1 MGKIKV
7 HPTFWV
13 YAIIL
18 LLQNNYILLLANAV
32 CILMHEWAHAKV
44 AYNLGYYL
52 DTLNIMP
59 YGGML
64 SGDSDFSDKDGLKI
78 AFVGPLINFFICVC
92 LLALWWI
99 SPNAY
104 SYTKPFYQA
113 SLTLALFNL
122 IPIFPL
128 DGARI
133 IISIS
138 NNKQRTISI
147 IKVIGIVISG
157 LLALL
162 FVASFF
168 YKPNLSIGIISA
180 TIYIAS
186 INNTESETYKL
197 ITNNYSYQK
206 SLNHP
211 INKQTIMIHYNLKL
225 IRLLK
230 HLKPD
235 AEVIFEVVDD
245 DLNVIKTF
253 NVMEIRKFL
262 GKENLQTK
270 IKELLYL

>member
-13 YAIIL
+13 YAIVL
-18 LLQNNYILLLANAV
+18 LLQNSYTLLLANAV
-32 CILMHEWAHAKV
+32 CILVHEWAHAKV
-44 AYNLGYYL
+44 AYNLGYSL

-64 SGDSDFSDKDGLKI
+64 SGENDFSDKDGLKI
-78 AFVGPLINFFICVC
+78 AFVGPLINFFMCIC

-99 SPNAY
+99 SPNSY

-128 DGARI
+128 DGAKI

-138 NNKQRTISI
+138 NNKQRTINL

-162 FVASFF
+162 FIASYF
-168 YKPNLSIGIISA
+168 YNPNLSLGIISV

-186 INNTESETYKL
+186 ITNSESETYKL
-197 ITNNYSYQK
+197 ITNNYSNQK
-206 SLNHP
+206 SLNQP

-235 AEVIFEVVDD
+235 TDVTFEVVDD
-245 DLNVIKTF
+245 DLNIIKTF
-253 NVMEIRKFL
+253 NEREMRNFL
-262 GKENLQTK
+262 SKENLHTK

>member
-1 MGKIKV
+1 MGKIKI

-13 YAIIL
+13 YATIL
-18 LLQNNYILLLANAV
+18 LLQNSYTLLLANAV
-32 CILMHEWAHAKV
+32 CILVHEWAHAKV
-44 AYNLGYYL
+44 AYCLGYSL
-52 DTLNIMP
+52 NTLNIMP

-64 SGDSDFSDKDGLKI
+64 SGDNNFSDKDGLKI
-78 AFVGPLINFFICVC
+78 AFVGPLINFFMCIC

-122 IPIFPL
+122 IPVFPL

-138 NNKQRTISI
+138 SHKQRTINL
-147 IKVIGIVISG
+147 IKAIGIVISG

-168 YKPNLSIGIISA
+168 YTPNLSIGIISV

-186 INNTESETYKL
+186 ITNYENETYKL
-197 ITNNYSYQK
+197 ITSNYSSQK
-206 SLNHP
+206 SLNQP
-211 INKQTIMIHYNLKL
+211 INKRIIMVHYNLKL

-235 AEVIFEVVDD
+235 TDVTFEVVDD

-253 NVMEIRKFL
+253 NEKEIRNFL
-262 GKENLQTK
+262 TKENLQTK